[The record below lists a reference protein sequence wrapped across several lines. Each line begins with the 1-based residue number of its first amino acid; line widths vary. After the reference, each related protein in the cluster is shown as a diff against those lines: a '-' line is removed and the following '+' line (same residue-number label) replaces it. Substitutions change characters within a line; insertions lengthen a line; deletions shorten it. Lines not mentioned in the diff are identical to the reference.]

1 MRKLPITALLAAL
14 LAAAPAFAGDY
25 VQAEGSTLAFG
36 GMYQGE
42 AFAGRF
48 PGFQTRM
55 TFDPDDLASARLD
68 VTIPLAAATTGND
81 DYDGEM
87 RGKAFLDTAAF
98 PQARY
103 TATDFRHLGG
113 DRYAADGVLSLH
125 GVEKPVTLAFTWTP
139 GAQPLLAGKATV
151 RRLAFGVGAGDW
163 ADTGLIPDEIAI
175 STRVRLRPT
184 P

>member
-1 MRKLPITALLAAL
+1 MRKSIPAFLAALL
-14 LAAAPAFAGDY
+14 LAAAPAFATDY

-42 AFAGRF
+42 AFSGRF
-48 PGFQTRM
+48 PGFETTM
-55 TFDPDDLASARLD
+55 TFDPADLASARLE
-68 VTIPLAAATTGND
+68 VTIPLATATTGNR

-87 RGKAFLDTAAF
+87 RGKSFLDAAAF

-103 TATDFRHLGG
+103 TATKFRHLGG

-125 GVEKPVTLAFTWTP
+125 GVEKPVTLEFTWTP

-151 RRLAFGVGAGDW
+151 RRLDFGVGAGDW
-163 ADTGLIPDEIAI
+163 ADTDLIPNEIAI
-175 STRVRLRPT
+175 STRVRLAPL
-184 P
+184 

>member
-1 MRKLPITALLAAL
+1 MRKSIPTFLAALL
-14 LAAAPAFAGDY
+14 LAAAPAFATDY

-42 AFAGRF
+42 AFSGRF
-48 PGFQTRM
+48 PGFETTM
-55 TFDPDDLASARLD
+55 TFDPADLASARLE
-68 VTIPLAAATTGND
+68 VTIPLATATTGNR

-87 RGKAFLDTAAF
+87 CGKSFLDAAAF

-103 TATDFRHLGG
+103 TATKFRHLGG

-125 GVEKPVTLAFTWTP
+125 GVEKPVTLEFTWTP

-151 RRLAFGVGAGDW
+151 RRLDFGVGAGDW
-163 ADTGLIPDEIAI
+163 ADTVLIPNEIAI
-175 STRVRLRPT
+175 STRVRLAPL
-184 P
+184 